1 MATILAKNMRFY
13 SGTTAFTCQV
23 DVSISESVNMFNTTC
38 KDSGANA
45 AFSPGEQS
53 WTASGTGNLD
63 WTATYGYAELKAAK
77 DAGTPISLVMS
88 TGVSGEKKLSGT
100 CYVSSLGLE
109 SSGNDAAVTFP
120 FELQGTGALAIAAIP

>member
-1 MATILAKNMRFY
+1 MATILAKNMKFF

-45 AFSPGEQS
+45 SFSPGEQS
-53 WTASGTGNLD
+53 WTASGTANLD

-77 DAGTPISLVMS
+77 DAGTSISLVFS
-88 TGVSGEKKLSGT
+88 DGVVCNKKLSGT
-100 CYVSSLGLE
+100 AYVSSLGLE
-109 SSGNDAAVTFP
+109 SSGNDNAVTFP
-120 FELQGTGALAIAAIP
+120 FELQGTGALVLAAIP